1 MVITLQWITAF
12 SIIIHLTIFIYGC
25 QTSRICGNTGLSPYC
40 YEHGKSLSSN
50 VSLMVGKRIL
60 RWYVCEYRKNG
71 AIDPDLGDFGDEM
84 WDLKS
89 TGIFLISLM
98 GTEIRIYPD
107 DSM

>member
-1 MVITLQWITAF
+1 MVAKRPVYAAIRDC
-12 SIIIHLTIFIYGC
+12 H
-25 QTSRICGNTGLSPYC
+25 RIVTNMERL
-40 YEHGKSLSSN
+40 

-60 RWYVCEYRKNG
+60 QWYVCEYRKNG